1 MKHQQSDIINMNALI
16 GQANILF
23 ITLDSLRFDVAQEA
37 FNEGI
42 TPNFARVLPAT
53 GWQQRHTPA
62 SFTYPAH
69 QAFFAGFLPTLP
81 YPNREPR
88 LFASSFGASQTIRA
102 ETFSFAEATLPEALQ
117 ARGYRT
123 ICIGG
128 VAFFNKRSAL
138 GKVLPNLF
146 TESYWQASFA
156 PMSRHSAEKQVA
168 CALRTLDNLHN
179 DEKFFLFINFS
190 ATHKP
195 SHIFL
200 EDTQHNTQHD
210 SKTSQ
215 RAALLHIDQ
224 HMPPLLVALAQRGN
238 YLAII
243 CSDHGT
249 TFGTEE
255 DANFRGHR
263 LAHPAVWNV
272 PYLHYLWHNNHI
284 TH

>member
-1 MKHQQSDIINMNALI
+1 MKETQQLNVKALI

-37 FNEGI
+37 FNEGA

-102 ETFSFAEATLPEALQ
+102 ETFSFTEATLPQALH

-138 GKVLPNLF
+138 GEVLPNLF
-146 TESYWQASFA
+146 TESYWQPSFA
-156 PMSRHSAEKQVA
+156 PMSRHSAENQVA
-168 CALRTLDNLHN
+168 CALNTLAKLQDK
-179 DEKFFLFINFS
+179 EKIFLFINFS
-190 ATHKP
+190 ATHRP

-200 EDTQHNTQHD
+200 DDKQQAKQHD
-210 SKTSQ
+210 SKASQ
-215 RAALLHIDQ
+215 RAALQHIDQ
-224 HMPPLLVALAQRGN
+224 HISPLLEAFAQRGS
-238 YLAII
+238 YLAIL

-249 TFGTEE
+249 TFGREE
-255 DANFRGHR
+255 DDGFRGHR

-272 PYLHYLWHNNHI
+272 PYIHYLWHDKHI
-284 TH
+284 KH